1 MSDNDGAIVDR
12 RKVPECKHEGL
23 LAGLQHDRDS
33 MKGTLEAVSTKLDL
47 ILAQITKVAI
57 LEERHT
63 NSAADINRAHLYIAN
78 LEKDVKEMST
88 EVKDFMSQA
97 KGMGRMAWA
106 VWSLLA
112 SGLGVMLI
120 KILFYLPGVT
130 S

>member
-1 MSDNDGAIVDR
+1 MTEQLNDR
-12 RKVPECKHEGL
+12 RAPTPKIECKHEGL
-23 LAGLQHDRDS
+23 LAGLAHDRDS
-33 MKGTLEAVSTKLDL
+33 MKQTLEAVSTKLDL

-78 LEKDVKEMST
+78 LEKDVKAMNE

-120 KILFYLPGVT
+120 KILFYLPHA
-130 S
+130 